1 MSPSIVLGLLEE
13 SERLGVCELRLKPV
27 AADVARQREALDA
40 VVAVGHV
47 DQVGRLE
54 LHGQVC
60 SCRSVGTFCYDGRA
74 IILVECA
81 AVHQFLD
88 LSCGLEVELLASSLS
103 RAELR
108 IVVLVLV
115 ALCYS
120 RLQTAHI
127 ACPFEVGQQLVGRG
141 QQSPVGVGAEL
152 QRARLRLDELRLVG
166 SRLVGHV
173 VALKV
178 GVGDVDVRTRRM
190 QQERLPVGSVAGEH
204 LVDGIR
210 RAVALSTL
218 CVVDIQRVD
227 DALVVEG
234 RLVGIGGGVFGIGV
248 LGVL

>member
-1 MSPSIVLGLLEE
+1 MN
-13 SERLGVCELRLKPV
+13 
-27 AADVARQREALDA
+27 
-40 VVAVGHV
+40 
-47 DQVGRLE
+47 
-54 LHGQVC
+54 
-60 SCRSVGTFCYDGRA
+60 
-74 IILVECA
+74 
-81 AVHQFLD
+81 

-120 RLQTAHI
+120 RLQTAYI

-173 VALKV
+173 VALEV
-178 GVGDVDVRTRRM
+178 GVGDVDVRTRRV

-204 LVDGIR
+204 FVDGIR
-210 RAVALSTL
+210 RTVARSTL
-218 CVVDIQRVD
+218 CVGDIQQVD

-234 RLVGIGGGVFGIGV
+234 RLVGIGGFVGLGISCRNFRFAV
-248 LGVL
+248 